1 VKIPENMKD
10 YYKILGLKETAS
22 AEEIRDR
29 WIELMQKFHPDHASR
44 GAADEEI
51 AKEVNEAYQVLKY
64 SSDRMEYDFER
75 LQQRSIKK
83 FSFRKLILPISG
95 LTLLLI
101 ISFIYFKGPQ
111 VVSTQTNMKPKLP
124 PSYKAEGQ
132 SIPNYEPS
140 PGINFSQTISEPK
153 PMVKVEKKGQEKEVK
168 PIISKR
174 NLEPKILEIQ
184 SKTLANPPSFSPP
197 NEPKPSIPLNN
208 KSYIKPVKTL
218 AKISNVHIPA
228 DHKPPTKVED
238 EITEPKPPSSFATE
252 EEVRQFFDNYIER
265 YTQKDIHSFL
275 SLFSSKAIQN
285 QKDGL
290 EGIRR
295 IYGNFFNQSQE
306 LQYQMKDIKIEI
318 YQNAV
323 KVKARSEADQILK
336 KGGEKKIWKWDVFWI
351 LVKEEGVLRIVSL
364 DYKHL
369 NTP

>member
-1 VKIPENMKD
+1 MRD

-51 AKEVNEAYQVLKY
+51 AKEVNEAYQVLKD
-64 SSDRMEYDFER
+64 SLTRMEYDLEMVHGGS
-75 LQQRSIKK
+75 LKK
-83 FSFRKLILPISG
+83 LSFRKLILPISG

-153 PMVKVEKKGQEKEVK
+153 PMVKVKKKGQEKETK
-168 PIISKR
+168 AIISKR
-174 NLEPKILEIQ
+174 NLEPPLPKAQ
-184 SKTLANPPSFSPP
+184 SKALVNPPSFSPP

-218 AKISNVHIPA
+218 EEISIARLPA
-228 DHKPPTKVED
+228 DPKQPSKVED
-238 EITEPKPPSSFATE
+238 EITEPKPPPFFATE
-252 EEVRQFFDNYIER
+252 EEVRQFFDNYIGQ
-265 YTQKDIHSFL
+265 YTQKDINGFISF
-275 SLFSSKAIQN
+275 FSSKAVQN

-306 LQYQMKDIKIEI
+306 LRYYMKDIKIEI

-336 KGGEKKIWKWDVFWI
+336 KGGEKKIWRWDVLWV
-351 LVKEEGVLRIVSL
+351 LVKEDGILKIVSL

-369 NTP
+369 NPL